1 MKQKENAGTSPAG
14 AGGLGDIS
22 MIRDILMGQ
31 QINEFD
37 KKFNEL
43 DSSLNTIENALNEK
57 IRLLKQQNEQRF
69 DALEKEVHERF
80 DLLEKLVREN
90 TQMLMETIKQS
101 SKNDKHSIGKLFSEM
116 SQKLMQ

>member
-1 MKQKENAGTSPAG
+1 MEHKENSGNSTAG

-43 DSSLNTIENALNEK
+43 DSSLSKVDATANEK
-57 IRLLKQQNEQRF
+57 IRLLKQQTEQRF
-69 DALEKEVHERF
+69 DTLEKEVHERF

-90 TQMLMETIKQS
+90 TSMLMETIKQS
-101 SKNDKHSIGKLFSEM
+101 SKNDQHAIGKIFSEM
-116 SQKLMQ
+116 SQKLMH